1 MNFNISGKHALITG
15 ASQGIG
21 LEIASLLA
29 GEGVRC
35 TLVARRKDILEAE
48 VKTLSGKGHN
58 IYSCDLQN
66 TSEIQNLIR
75 SLENDMPDIIIHN
88 VGGTL
93 GVKSALSDY
102 DDWMNVIKF
111 NFGISV
117 IINNAIVPKLKD
129 KGWGRIVHISSI
141 SGQSLRGS
149 APYGASKALL
159 SAYSKVLAREVAPYN
174 IVVSAVSPGAIYADG
189 GHWDEQSPHNQ
200 KDIDAFHK
208 KRSDFLRHH
217 HAIER
222 LGLANEIAPWVVM
235 LCSEQASFCVGTD
248 IEIDGGTM

>member
-58 IYSCDLQN
+58 IYRCDLQN

-75 SLENDMPDIIIHN
+75 SLENDMPDIIFHN

-93 GVKSALSDY
+93 GVNDITIKHINSFIFY
-102 DDWMNVIKF
+102 D
-111 NFGISV
+111 
-117 IINNAIVPKLKD
+117 
-129 KGWGRIVHISSI
+129 
-141 SGQSLRGS
+141 
-149 APYGASKALL
+149 
-159 SAYSKVLAREVAPYN
+159 N
-174 IVVSAVSPGAIYADG
+174 IFPTYFRNI
-189 GHWDEQSPHNQ
+189 
-200 KDIDAFHK
+200 
-208 KRSDFLRHH
+208 
-217 HAIER
+217 
-222 LGLANEIAPWVVM
+222 
-235 LCSEQASFCVGTD
+235 
-248 IEIDGGTM
+248 